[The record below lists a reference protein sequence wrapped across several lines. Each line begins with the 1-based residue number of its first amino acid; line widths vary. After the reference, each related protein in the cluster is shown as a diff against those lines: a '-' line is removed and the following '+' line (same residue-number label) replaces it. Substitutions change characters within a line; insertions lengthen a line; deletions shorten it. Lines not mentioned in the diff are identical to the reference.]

1 MRKHATRRP
10 RFLNLLQMRYPVGA
24 IVSIG
29 HRLSGLLL
37 IAALPALVIGL
48 EWSLRSEAD
57 FRQMCEVL
65 WSPWARGALVLMIWA
80 LAHHVAAGVRHL
92 LMDAGV
98 GSRLPRARASARLAI
113 VFAVLCALAAAA
125 GWRP

>member
-1 MRKHATRRP
+1 MHRSATNHP
-10 RFLNLLQMRYPVGA
+10 RFLNLLQMRHPVGA

-29 HRLSGLLL
+29 HRVSGLLL
-37 IAALPALVIGL
+37 IAALPALVAGL

-57 FRQMCEVL
+57 YRQLSEML
-65 WSPWARGALVLMIWA
+65 LGPWARGVFVLLTWA

-98 GSRLPRARASARLAI
+98 GSRLPQARASARLAI
-113 VFAVLCALAAAA
+113 VFALLCALAAAI
-125 GWRP
+125 GSLS